1 MTDFDLEPKQVAYLP
16 RSLAKAIGT
25 LIPVNMADAAQQ
37 ALDSFESRNGN
48 IDDYLVEKLGYIDRS
63 QLHQHFSAEQVDGA
77 ALAIASIES
86 GKGFVIGDQ
95 TGIGKGRICAAV
107 MRYAKEEGLEAIFIS
122 QNPSLY
128 ADIVRDLQDIGLTDF
143 NPWMTDAGKSIPLP
157 NGTTL
162 RTGNLEQ
169 QKDVMQ
175 GMMAA
180 GVTGR
185 DAIFTTYSQVQTV
198 SGGVEPMRRA
208 FLRAIAPNAILVL
221 DEAHEAGGGGKD
233 DWKEKNHVPDRA
245 EFIRELVDASK
256 GAFFSSA
263 TAIKRPDVIDLY
275 ARKTDLR
282 HAVTNIDDLSFLLN
296 EGGVPLQQMVAAGM
310 VEGGDMRRLE
320 RSYEGISF
328 KAEVVPVDRNV
339 VENLASAMRSIKE
352 FDDAK
357 RNGVAELKEQ
367 AKEQAQ
373 AISEDNAIGQAGVSS
388 SNFTSLMH
396 NCISQTLVAL
406 KAEETVQL
414 VIKQLENGEKPVI
427 ALSNTMGTVI
437 KWYAEKHDVKQGDEI
452 NLSFADLLNRY
463 LDRSRDILVK
473 DYDGKSERRP
483 LTERE
488 LGAGGQ
494 QAFADAREV
503 IISSNFSSIP
513 ISPIDYIKSRLQEQG
528 YSVGEITGRRETLQ
542 YQDDGT
548 TTLKLRSSSELK
560 TNAKIETVKQFNSG
574 DLDVLILNKSGATG
588 ISLHASETFAD
599 QRPRHMNIL
608 QAAGDINE
616 FVQMLGRVNRTGQVV
631 PPNYSLVMSD
641 IPAEK
646 RPGAILM
653 KKMAFLNANT
663 TAARESNLSLTDVVD
678 FMNPYGEQVVM
689 DLLSDD
695 YELDAALGH
704 PLEQLKKAEI
714 ITPTTLIEK
723 VTGRIPILPLADQ
736 EQLYATIENHYKS
749 LIESQRAIGDN
760 QLEAGRLDLDA
771 RTTAQIEFKPAIG
784 DHPGPFASAVH
795 IEVIDVKSTNKPL
808 TQLQVVNAVRETLGI
823 DPVDDLKLHNRNAV
837 QITARQQ
844 VSLKVSTL
852 QNAADLYEDHVT
864 QKYRDPDKIDRFSGK
879 LAEQVLNV
887 ARNLR
892 TYPAG
897 TPIVM
902 ATPEPGR
909 TTLYGVIA
917 DVKKGNQS
925 TNPAA
930 ASDWKL
936 HVLVADG
943 SQHIKIPLSQIKADS
958 DHHWQ
963 VSSMAMNTID
973 TSPYALFDINQTES
987 REQRQV
993 CTGNLIRAFDAF
1005 NGGRFVHFTTADGDI
1020 RQGLLMPREFD
1031 ATQTLTQQSVDLK
1044 TVDNVRSFIQNWTE
1058 GRGIAQTPD
1067 NHLRI
1072 HHASDGWVLNTSPT
1086 RTEGG
1091 KFFLNS
1097 ALLEAIGGDFV
1108 SCNSVMRA
1116 TVPDEKI
1123 EAVLEILMTQYPLL
1137 TSNHHDIARNFL
1149 AIALPEFAAVQEQ
1162 PKTNILSP
1170 ILPVIIKTEPEII
1183 PPVIEVT
1190 TPQAEPII
1198 EQTIAEPETLSPI
1211 APAII
1216 QTEPEI
1222 IPPIIEVTTP
1232 QAEIITEAIEE
1243 KAIVEPETFTQGGLF
1258 EIATIQSPVVLE
1270 PTVNELQEECFEY
1283 TIEYVEEEA
1292 SITAEDFQT
1301 WRKQA
1306 QEIGRSFKHLKQIDK
1321 LQHQFETDP
1330 IPLSDRAQLVRADDK
1345 QRWEEQVSSIIG
1357 QALHVLESKGTPTLD
1372 GNLFQGKIYQIL
1384 GNDDRLS
1391 IQTTDRGEILRLEQ
1405 GEIYSTLTHQDAAR
1419 FSAHTKFLES
1429 RDSIPQPNAL
1439 ER

>member
-1 MTDFDLEPKQVAYLP
+1 MILH
-16 RSLAKAIGT
+16 
-25 LIPVNMADAAQQ
+25 
-37 ALDSFESRNGN
+37 
-48 IDDYLVEKLGYIDRS
+48 DYL
-63 QLHQHFSAEQVDGA
+63 
-77 ALAIASIES
+77 
-86 GKGFVIGDQ
+86 
-95 TGIGKGRICAAV
+95 
-107 MRYAKEEGLEAIFIS
+107 
-122 QNPSLY
+122 
-128 ADIVRDLQDIGLTDF
+128 
-143 NPWMTDAGKSIPLP
+143 
-157 NGTTL
+157 
-162 RTGNLEQ
+162 
-169 QKDVMQ
+169 
-175 GMMAA
+175 
-180 GVTGR
+180 
-185 DAIFTTYSQVQTV
+185 
-198 SGGVEPMRRA
+198 
-208 FLRAIAPNAILVL
+208 
-221 DEAHEAGGGGKD
+221 
-233 DWKEKNHVPDRA
+233 
-245 EFIRELVDASK
+245 
-256 GAFFSSA
+256 
-263 TAIKRPDVIDLY
+263 
-275 ARKTDLR
+275 
-282 HAVTNIDDLSFLLN
+282 
-296 EGGVPLQQMVAAGM
+296 
-310 VEGGDMRRLE
+310 
-320 RSYEGISF
+320 
-328 KAEVVPVDRNV
+328 
-339 VENLASAMRSIKE
+339 
-352 FDDAK
+352 
-357 RNGVAELKEQ
+357 
-367 AKEQAQ
+367 
-373 AISEDNAIGQAGVSS
+373 
-388 SNFTSLMH
+388 
-396 NCISQTLVAL
+396 
-406 KAEETVQL
+406 
-414 VIKQLENGEKPVI
+414 
-427 ALSNTMGTVI
+427 
-437 KWYAEKHDVKQGDEI
+437 
-452 NLSFADLLNRY
+452 
-463 LDRSRDILVK
+463 
-473 DYDGKSERRP
+473 
-483 LTERE
+483 
-488 LGAGGQ
+488 
-494 QAFADAREV
+494 
-503 IISSNFSSIP
+503 
-513 ISPIDYIKSRLQEQG
+513 
-528 YSVGEITGRRETLQ
+528 TGRRETLQ

-714 ITPTTLIEK
+714 VTPTTLIEK

-736 EQLYATIENHYKS
+736 EELYATIENHYKS

-771 RTTAQIEFKPAIG
+771 RTIGQMEFKPAMG
-784 DHPGPFASAVH
+784 DRPGPFASAVH

-823 DPVDDLKLHNRNAV
+823 DPVDDLGRHDRNAV
-837 QITARQQ
+837 QQMARSQT
-844 VSLKVSTL
+844 SAKVSTL
-852 QNAADLYEDHVT
+852 QDDADFYKDCVT

-887 ARNLR
+887 ARHLR
-892 TYPAG
+892 SYPTG
-897 TPIVM
+897 TPIVLS
-902 ATPEPGR
+902 TPEPGR
-909 TTLYGVIA
+909 TTLYGVVE
-917 DVKKGNQS
+917 DVKKAHQS

-943 SQHIKIPLSQIKADS
+943 SQRIKIPLSQIQADS
-958 DHHWQ
+958 DSHWH
-963 VSSMAMNTID
+963 VTSMAVD
-973 TSPYALFDINQTES
+973 TLKTNPYTLFDINQTES

-1031 ATQTLTQQSVDLK
+1031 ATQMLTQQSVDLK
-1044 TVDNVRSFIQNWTE
+1044 TVDNVRSFIQDWTD
-1058 GRGIAQTPD
+1058 GRGVAQTPD

-1072 HHASDGWVLNTSPT
+1072 NHASEGWVLNTSQT
-1086 RTEGG
+1086 RAEGG
-1091 KFFLNS
+1091 KFFLNT
-1097 ALLEAIGGDFV
+1097 ALLDAIGGDFV
-1108 SCNSVMRA
+1108 SCNSMMRA
-1116 TVPDEKI
+1116 TVSDQKI
-1123 EAVLEILMTQYPLL
+1123 EAVLDVLMTQHPLL

-1149 AIALPEFAAVQEQ
+1149 AIALPEFSVVQEQ
-1162 PKTNILSP
+1162 PKTNILP
-1170 ILPVIIKTEPEII
+1170 
-1183 PPVIEVT
+1183 
-1190 TPQAEPII
+1190 
-1198 EQTIAEPETLSPI
+1198 PI

-1222 IPPIIEVTTP
+1222 ISPVIKVTTP

-1345 QRWEEQVSSIIG
+1345 QRWEEQVSSVIG
-1357 QALHVLESKGTPTLD
+1357 QALHVLESKGTPTPD

-1391 IQTTDRGEILRLEQ
+1391 IQAIDRGEILRLDQ
-1405 GEIYSTLTHQDAAR
+1405 GEIHSTLTHQDAAR

-1429 RDSIPQPNAL
+1429 RDSIPQPIAL